1 MNMSPQDVM
10 NRVGRHLARHNITVL
25 TVVLAS
31 AAACYYCGAYRL
43 RAKTKYSN
51 PEAFSD
57 GDEVVIT
64 EVIDGDDVLI
74 RGEGGEKTRTRILGI
89 DTFSP
94 TLSDPLLSEY
104 GKICV
109 QHLRARAKGRKALLR
124 IPQKQL
130 GNTGRLLGTLFLK
143 EEGREEPIDIG
154 LDLVRK
160 GYALVYTR
168 YPFTGMDAYLAVE
181 SEARAAKSGFWSD
194 PNVTARA
201 AALKMLW
208 AEERGNGSD

>member
-1 MNMSPQDVM
+1 MSASSQNVIH
-10 NRVGRHLARHNITVL
+10 RVGRYIARHNITVL
-25 TVVLAS
+25 TIVLAS
-31 AAACYYCGAYRL
+31 AAAYFYSGACRL
-43 RAKTKYSN
+43 RAKTKFSN

-57 GDEVVIT
+57 GDEVTIT

-74 RGEGGEKTRTRILGI
+74 RGEGGARTRTRLLGI

-104 GKICV
+104 GKICM
-109 QHLRARAKGRKALLR
+109 QHLKARAKGKKVLLR
-124 IPQKQL
+124 IPQQQL
-130 GNTGRLLGTLFLK
+130 GNTGRLLGTLFLR
-143 EEGREEPIDIG
+143 EEGQDEPIDIG

-168 YPFTGMDAYLAVE
+168 YPFADMDAYLAVE
-181 SEARAAKSGFWSD
+181 AEARTAKAGFWSD

-208 AEERGNGSD
+208 AEEREASSD